1 MPPRSVYKA
10 YKEERKKKKEKER
23 IRANQARNTT
33 TRSKPVVVKSGMTGN
48 QLGRQIQDPS
58 DIQATIKAGKKFQT
72 QQKQNNAV
80 TTTAKA
86 KMSPPIK
93 PNPFGHSPNKF
104 TIKGGQIKSGTIYK
118 DELTGS
124 TLAGLDTRLKAI
136 SDPKSVKVMGSRTG
150 ATLLQARPDMDQ
162 TKLYNTQQKI
172 SSNNMD
178 VVDRLIDPSRTKVDF
193 LTGKPTTSPRPSVL
207 LSQSRK
213 RNKRNM
219 AGGNW
224 WSSML
229 RSLLG

>member
-10 YKEERKKKKEKER
+10 YKEERKKTKVKEQVAKSSR
-23 IRANQARNTT
+23 QHAFAQKLGRSPTRDPRDNQAQPSGTFAVQR
-33 TRSKPVVVKSGMTGN
+33 TRADK
-48 QLGRQIQDPS
+48 I
-58 DIQATIKAGKKFQT
+58 
-72 QQKQNNAV
+72 NNAV

-93 PNPFGHSPNKF
+93 PSPFGHSPNKF

-136 SDPKSVKVMGSRTG
+136 SDPKAVKVMGSRTG

>member
-10 YKEERKKKKEKER
+10 YKEERKKTKVKEQV
-23 IRANQARNTT
+23 A
-33 TRSKPVVVKSGMTGN
+33 KSSR
-48 QLGRQIQDPS
+48 QHAFAQKLGRSPTRDPRDNQDQPS
-58 DIQATIKAGKKFQT
+58 GTFAVQRTRADKI
-72 QQKQNNAV
+72 NNAV

-93 PNPFGHSPNKF
+93 PSPFGHSPNKF

-136 SDPKSVKVMGSRTG
+136 SDPKAVKVMGSRTG